1 MEKTYLINEGQSKIN
16 DNIKDFCANIPDINN
31 IEDLVLLD
39 KYFYKYFK
47 RDNSTPKFSRTVIEI
62 FESKTFSGCSDIGMM
77 MASILREKG
86 IPTVYVETANVD
98 WLNKEINNLPG
109 HEIMQGHIFLEIL
122 LGEKWYLYDPTFH
135 VVYDN
140 YDSSNNNYPR
150 RYYVFAKGE
159 NANSLGVYNS
169 KDERALAISKLNNYD
184 FNEYVDPNYPEINL
198 KTLELV
204 KASVR

>member
-1 MEKTYLINEGQSKIN
+1 MKYLMNNNQSSVN
-16 DNIKDFCANIPDINN
+16 DEIRNFCKNIPDINS
-31 IEDLVLLD
+31 IDDFKKID
-39 KYFYKYFK
+39 KIFFEYFS
-47 RDNSTPKFSRTVIEI
+47 RDTSTPKFSRSVIDI
-62 FESKTFSGCSDIGMM
+62 FNSKTFSGCSDIGMM
-77 MASILREKG
+77 MATILREKG

-109 HEIMQGHIFLEIL
+109 HEVMQGHRFLEIL

-135 VVYDN
+135 VIYDN

-159 NANSLGVYNS
+159 NANSLGVYNT

-184 FNEYVDPNYPEINL
+184 SNEYVDPNYPVINL
-198 KTLELV
+198 KALELGKV
-204 KASVR
+204 SVR